1 MSEDAHGQQ
10 DGTAAGEAYGLPFPP
25 RFNPH
30 HETVLPLHLRW
41 MRERGLVTHETL
53 DYYRSSAYPGLV
65 AHVFPHAA
73 PDTMEVLSQF
83 MGWIA
88 FYDDQFDGPDGRDRD
103 RAAALIQGCLQV
115 MDSHPAPAPVTRPL
129 DRAFTEIWAAMV
141 ANRSAR
147 WQERFREHWRAYLCA
162 YVHEASIR
170 SQGLVQS
177 LEEYDQHRTTAG
189 AILLSF
195 DLIEVAG
202 GYELPSALY
211 DTPPLTTMRSD
222 AGYVICLANDLASLA
237 RESDLE
243 EVVDNRVLLLEHHYG
258 MTRNQA
264 VSEVEDLIRTYV
276 NSFTTQTLRLR
287 QSPAYTTAT
296 AQARHDTER
305 FIQGMG
311 DWMRGNFDW
320 QARTARYH
328 GRWQVLE
335 PGRESG

>member
-1 MSEDAHGQQ
+1 MSEDVHERHN
-10 DGTAAGEAYGLPFPP
+10 GTETVETYGLPFPP

-30 HETVLPLHLRW
+30 HERVLPIHLQW
-41 MRERGLVTHETL
+41 MRSRGLVTHETL
-53 DYYRSSAYPGLV
+53 DYYRDSAYPGLV
-65 AHVFPHAA
+65 AHVFPYAS
-73 PDTMEVLSQF
+73 PGTMEVLSQF

-88 FYDDQFDGPDGRDRD
+88 FYDDQFDGPAGRDRH

-115 MDSHPAPAPVTRPL
+115 MECHPAHAPVTRPL
-129 DRAFTEIWAAMV
+129 DRAFTEIWAGMV
-141 ANRSAR
+141 ADRSAR
-147 WQERFREHWRAYLCA
+147 WQERFKEHWRAYLSA

-170 SQGLVQS
+170 GQGLVQS

-202 GYELPSALY
+202 GYELPPALY
-211 DTPPLTTMRSD
+211 ETPQLTRMRSD

-243 EVVDNRVLLLEHHYG
+243 EVVDNRVLLLEHHHG
-258 MTRNQA
+258 TTRGQA
-264 VSEVEDLIRTYV
+264 VTEVEELIRTYV
-276 NSFTTQTLRLR
+276 NSFTAETLRLR
-287 QSPAYTTAT
+287 ENPAYATAT
-296 AQARHDTER
+296 PTARHDTEQ
-305 FIQGMG
+305 FIHGMG

-335 PGRESG
+335 PGRESV